1 LRRNAAI
8 IAAGL
13 AFENKEETMTKR
25 IGFIGLGL
33 MGKPMA
39 RNLMKSGFDLIVHNR
54 SRAAVDQ
61 LVSEGADP
69 ADSPKEAA
77 AAADV
82 IITMLPED
90 SHVTEVVTAAD
101 GVTESIRPDSVLV
114 DMSTISPTTT
124 RKLAKMVAA
133 RGAHMLD
140 APVSGGVEAATEA
153 SLTIMVG
160 GKAEIFERVLPVFQK
175 LGKNI
180 NHIGDHGAG
189 QVTKAANQII
199 VGLTIQAVAEALIFA
214 KKSGVDPLKVRRAI
228 MGGYAQ
234 SRVLEL
240 HGQRMLDRNFQP
252 GGKVRSHRKDL
263 EIVLSVA
270 KEMGICL
277 PGTAMMSQL
286 FNAVVAHDGS
296 DWDHSAIV
304 TVLESMSDVNVCPQ

>member
-1 LRRNAAI
+1 
-8 IAAGL
+8 
-13 AFENKEETMTKR
+13 MTKR

-90 SHVTEVVTAAD
+90 SHVTEVLTAAD

-124 RKLAKMVAA
+124 RRLAAKVAA

-214 KKSGVDPLKVRRAI
+214 KKSGVDSVKVRRAI

-252 GGKVRSHRKDL
+252 GGKIKSHRKDI

-277 PGTAMMSQL
+277 PGTAMISQL

-304 TVLESMSDVNVCPQ
+304 TVLESMSDVKVCPE

>member
-1 LRRNAAI
+1 
-8 IAAGL
+8 
-13 AFENKEETMTKR
+13 MTKR

-69 ADSPKEAA
+69 ADSPKAAA

-101 GVTESIRPDSVLV
+101 GVSESIRPDSVLV

-124 RKLAKMVAA
+124 RRLAAKVAA

-140 APVSGGVEAATEA
+140 APVSGGVEAASA
-153 SLTIMVG
+153 ANLTIMVG

-214 KKSGVDPLKVRRAI
+214 KKSGVDPVNVRRAI

-240 HGQRMLDRNFQP
+240 HGKRMLDRNFQP
-252 GGKVRSHRKDL
+252 GGKVKSHRKDL

-304 TVLESMSDVNVCPQ
+304 TVLESMSDVKVCPE

>member
-1 LRRNAAI
+1 
-8 IAAGL
+8 
-13 AFENKEETMTKR
+13 MTKR

>member
-1 LRRNAAI
+1 
-8 IAAGL
+8 
-13 AFENKEETMTKR
+13 MTKR

-77 AAADV
+77 ETADV

-90 SHVTEVVTAAD
+90 SHVTEVVSAAN
-101 GVTESIRPDSVLV
+101 GVVESIRPDAVLV
-114 DMSTISPTTT
+114 DMSTISPATA
-124 RKLAKMVAA
+124 RKLADLVSA

-140 APVSGGVEAATEA
+140 APVSGGVEAAAAA

-199 VGLTIQAVAEALIFA
+199 VGLTLQAVAEALIFA
-214 KKSGVDPLKVRRAI
+214 KKSGVDPSRVRRAI
-228 MGGYAQ
+228 MGGYAH

-240 HGQRMLDRNFQP
+240 HGQRMLDHNFQP
-252 GGKVRSHRKDL
+252 GGKIASHRKDIN
-263 EIVLSVA
+263 IVLATA
-270 KEMGICL
+270 KEMDICL
-277 PGTAMMSQL
+277 PGTAMISEL
-286 FNAVVAHDGS
+286 FNAVVAHGGADC
-296 DWDHSAIV
+296 DHSAIL
-304 TVLESMSDVNVCPQ
+304 TVLESLSDVNVCQE

>member
-1 LRRNAAI
+1 
-8 IAAGL
+8 
-13 AFENKEETMTKR
+13 MTKR

-77 AAADV
+77 ASADV

-90 SHVTEVVTAAD
+90 PHVTEVVSAAD
-101 GVTESIRPDSVLV
+101 GVTESIRQDAVLV

-124 RKLAKMVAA
+124 RRLAAMVAA

-180 NHIGDHGAG
+180 NHIGNHGAG

-199 VGLTIQAVAEALIFA
+199 VGLTLQAVAEALIFA
-214 KKSGVDPLKVRRAI
+214 KKSGVDPAKVRRAI
-228 MGGYAQ
+228 WNCTDSACWITIFNPVAR
-234 SRVLEL
+234 SR
-240 HGQRMLDRNFQP
+240 P
-252 GGKVRSHRKDL
+252 
-263 EIVLSVA
+263 IA
-270 KEMGICL
+270 KILKSYYRWPEKWTFACR
-277 PGTAMMSQL
+277 
-286 FNAVVAHDGS
+286 V
-296 DWDHSAIV
+296 
-304 TVLESMSDVNVCPQ
+304 PQ

>member
-1 LRRNAAI
+1 MI
-8 IAAGL
+8 
-13 AFENKEETMTKR
+13 KR

-54 SRAAVDQ
+54 SRAAVDE

-69 ADSPKEAA
+69 ADSPKAAA

-90 SHVTEVVTAAD
+90 PHVTEVVSAAK
-101 GVTESIRPDSVLV
+101 GVIESIRQDAVLV

-124 RKLAKMVAA
+124 RRLAAMVAA
-133 RGAHMLD
+133 CGAHMLD
-140 APVSGGVEAATEA
+140 APVSGGVEAASAA

-175 LGKNI
+175 LGRNI

-199 VGLTIQAVAEALIFA
+199 VGLTLQAVAEALIFA
-214 KKSGVDPLKVRRAI
+214 KKSGVDPVKVRRAI

-252 GGKVRSHRKDL
+252 GGKIKSHRKDL

-277 PGTAMMSQL
+277 PGTAMISQL

>member
-1 LRRNAAI
+1 
-8 IAAGL
+8 
-13 AFENKEETMTKR
+13 MTKR

-140 APVSGGVEAATEA
+140 APVSGGVEAASAA

-214 KKSGVDPLKVRRAI
+214 KKSGVDPVKVRRAI

-252 GGKVRSHRKDL
+252 GGKIKSHRKDI

-270 KEMGICL
+270 REMGICL
-277 PGTAMMSQL
+277 PGTAMISQL

-296 DWDHSAIV
+296 NWDHSAIV

>member
-1 LRRNAAI
+1 MI
-8 IAAGL
+8 
-13 AFENKEETMTKR
+13 KR

-61 LVSEGADP
+61 LVSEGADS

-77 AAADV
+77 ASADV

-90 SHVTEVVTAAD
+90 PHVTEVVSAAN
-101 GVTESIRPDSVLV
+101 GVTESIRQDAVLV

-124 RKLAKMVAA
+124 RRLAAMVAA

-199 VGLTIQAVAEALIFA
+199 VGLTLQAVAEALIFA
-214 KKSGVDPLKVRRAI
+214 KKSGVDPAKVRRAI

-240 HGQRMLDRNFQP
+240 HGQRMLERNFQP
-252 GGKVRSHRKDL
+252 GGKITSHRKDIN
-263 EIVLSVA
+263 IVLTVA
-270 KEMGICL
+270 KEMDICL
-277 PGTAMMSQL
+277 PGTAMISQL
-286 FNAVVAHDGS
+286 LNAVVAHDGA

-304 TVLESMSDVNVCPQ
+304 TVLESMSDVKVGPE

>member
-1 LRRNAAI
+1 MI
-8 IAAGL
+8 
-13 AFENKEETMTKR
+13 KR

-54 SRAAVDQ
+54 SRAVVDQ

-69 ADSPKEAA
+69 ADSPKAA
-77 AAADV
+77 AASADL

-90 SHVTEVVTAAD
+90 SHVTEVVTAAN
-101 GVTESIRPDSVLV
+101 GVSESIRRDAVLV
-114 DMSTISPTTT
+114 DMSTISPTTA
-124 RKLAKMVAA
+124 RSLAAMVAA

-140 APVSGGVEAATEA
+140 APVSGGVEAASAA

-160 GKAEIFERVLPVFQK
+160 GKVEIFERVLPIFQK

-199 VGLTIQAVAEALIFA
+199 VGLTLQAVAEALIFA
-214 KKSGVDPLKVRRAI
+214 KKSGADPAKVRRAI

-240 HGQRMLDRNFQP
+240 HGQRMLERNFHP
-252 GGKVRSHRKDL
+252 GGKIRSHRKDIN
-263 EIVLSVA
+263 IVLAVA
-270 KEMGICL
+270 KEMDICL
-277 PGTAMMSQL
+277 PGTAMISQL
-286 FNAVVAHDGS
+286 FNAVVAHDGA

-304 TVLESMSDVNVCPQ
+304 TVLESMSDVKVCPQ

>member
-1 LRRNAAI
+1 
-8 IAAGL
+8 
-13 AFENKEETMTKR
+13 
-25 IGFIGLGL
+25 
-33 MGKPMA
+33 
-39 RNLMKSGFDLIVHNR
+39 
-54 SRAAVDQ
+54 
-61 LVSEGADP
+61 
-69 ADSPKEAA
+69 
-77 AAADV
+77 
-82 IITMLPED
+82 
-90 SHVTEVVTAAD
+90 
-101 GVTESIRPDSVLV
+101 
-114 DMSTISPTTT
+114 
-124 RKLAKMVAA
+124 
-133 RGAHMLD
+133 
-140 APVSGGVEAATEA
+140 VEAATEA

-199 VGLTIQAVAEALIFA
+199 VGLTLQAVAEALIFA
-214 KKSGVDPLKVRRAI
+214 KKSGVDPVKVRRAI
-228 MGGYAQ
+228 KGGYAQ

-252 GGKVRSHRKDL
+252 GGKVKSHRKDL

-286 FNAVVAHDGS
+286 FNAVVAHDGP

-304 TVLESMSDVNVCPQ
+304 TVLESMSDVVVCPE

>member
-1 LRRNAAI
+1 
-8 IAAGL
+8 
-13 AFENKEETMTKR
+13 MTKR

-54 SRAAVDQ
+54 SRSAVDQ

-77 AAADV
+77 ATADV

-90 SHVTEVVTAAD
+90 SHVTEVISAAD
-101 GVTESIRPDSVLV
+101 GVIESIRPDAVLV
-114 DMSTISPTTT
+114 DMSTISPTTA
-124 RKLAKMVAA
+124 RKLADLVVS

-140 APVSGGVEAATEA
+140 APVSGGVEAAAAA

-199 VGLTIQAVAEALIFA
+199 VGLTLQAVAEALIFA
-214 KKSGVDPLKVRRAI
+214 KKSGVDPAKVRRAI

-240 HGQRMLDRNFQP
+240 HGQRMLDHNFQP
-252 GGKVRSHRKDL
+252 GGKITSHRKDIN
-263 EIVLSVA
+263 IVLSAAREV
-270 KEMGICL
+270 GICL
-277 PGTAMMSQL
+277 PGTAMISEL
-286 FNAVVAHDGS
+286 FNAVVAHGGA
-296 DWDHSAIV
+296 DWDHSAIL
-304 TVLESMSDVNVCPQ
+304 TVLESMSDVNVCSE

>member
-1 LRRNAAI
+1 MI
-8 IAAGL
+8 
-13 AFENKEETMTKR
+13 KR

-140 APVSGGVEAATEA
+140 APVSGGVEAASAA

-214 KKSGVDPLKVRRAI
+214 KKSGVDPVKVRRAI

-252 GGKVRSHRKDL
+252 GGKIKSHRKDI

-270 KEMGICL
+270 REMGICL
-277 PGTAMMSQL
+277 PGTAMISQL

-296 DWDHSAIV
+296 NWDHSAIV

>member
-1 LRRNAAI
+1 
-8 IAAGL
+8 
-13 AFENKEETMTKR
+13 MTKR

-77 AAADV
+77 ASADV

-90 SHVTEVVTAAD
+90 PHVTEVVSAAD
-101 GVTESIRPDSVLV
+101 GVTESIRQDAVLV

-124 RKLAKMVAA
+124 RRLAAMVAA

-180 NHIGDHGAG
+180 NHIGNHGAG

-199 VGLTIQAVAEALIFA
+199 VGLTLQAVAEALIFA
-214 KKSGVDPLKVRRAI
+214 K
-228 MGGYAQ
+228 M
-234 SRVLEL
+234 EL
-240 HGQRMLDRNFQP
+240 HGQRMLDHNFQP
-252 GGKVRSHRKDL
+252 GGKVTSHRKDL

-270 KEMGICL
+270 REMDICL
-277 PGTAMMSQL
+277 PGTAMISQL
-286 FNAVVAHDGS
+286 FNAVVAHDGA
-296 DWDHSAIV
+296 DWDHSAIL
-304 TVLESMSDVNVCPQ
+304 TVLESMSDVKMCPE

>member
-1 LRRNAAI
+1 MI
-8 IAAGL
+8 
-13 AFENKEETMTKR
+13 KR

-140 APVSGGVEAATEA
+140 APVSGGGEAASAA

-214 KKSGVDPLKVRRAI
+214 KKSGVDPVKVRRAI

-252 GGKVRSHRKDL
+252 GGKIKSHRKDI

-270 KEMGICL
+270 REMGICL
-277 PGTAMMSQL
+277 PGTAMISQL

-296 DWDHSAIV
+296 NWDHSAIV

>member
-13 AFENKEETMTKR
+13 AFENKEDKMTKR

-140 APVSGGVEAATEA
+140 APVSGGVEAASAA

-214 KKSGVDPLKVRRAI
+214 KKSGVDPVKVRRAI

-252 GGKVRSHRKDL
+252 GGKIKSHRKDI

-270 KEMGICL
+270 REMGICL
-277 PGTAMMSQL
+277 PGTAMISQL

-296 DWDHSAIV
+296 NWDHSAIV

>member
-101 GVTESIRPDSVLV
+101 GVTESIRPNSVLV

-124 RKLAKMVAA
+124 RRLAAKVAA

-214 KKSGVDPLKVRRAI
+214 KKSGVDPFKVRRAI

-252 GGKVRSHRKDL
+252 GGKVKSHRKDL

-304 TVLESMSDVNVCPQ
+304 TVLESMSDVVVCPE

>member
-1 LRRNAAI
+1 
-8 IAAGL
+8 
-13 AFENKEETMTKR
+13 MTKR

-33 MGKPMA
+33 MGKPMV
-39 RNLMKSGFDLIVHNR
+39 RNLMKAGYHLIVHNR
-54 SRAAVDQ
+54 SRAAVDE

-69 ADSPKEAA
+69 AASPKEAA
-77 AAADV
+77 ASADV

-90 SHVTEVVTAAD
+90 PHVEEVVTHAD
-101 GVTESIRPDSVLV
+101 GVIESIRQDAVLV
-114 DMSTISPTTT
+114 DMSTISPKTA
-124 RKLAKMVAA
+124 RKIADQLAT

-140 APVSGGVEAATEA
+140 APVSGGVEAATA
-153 SLTIMVG
+153 ATLTIMVG
-160 GKAEIFERVLPVFQK
+160 GKAKIFEHVLPVFQK

-199 VGLTIQAVAEALIFA
+199 VGLTLQAVAEAFIFA
-214 KKSGVDPLKVRRAI
+214 KKSGVDPAKVRQAI

-252 GGKVRSHRKDL
+252 GGKVKSHHKDL

-270 KEMGICL
+270 KELGICL
-277 PGTAMMSQL
+277 PGTAMISQL
-286 FNAVVAHDGS
+286 FNAVVAHGGA
-296 DWDHSAIV
+296 DWDQAAIV
-304 TVLESMSDVNVCPQ
+304 TVLESMSDVKVCPE

>member
-1 LRRNAAI
+1 
-8 IAAGL
+8 
-13 AFENKEETMTKR
+13 MTKR

-33 MGKPMA
+33 MGKPMV
-39 RNLMKSGFDLIVHNR
+39 RNLIKAGYLLIVHNR
-54 SRAAVDQ
+54 SRAAVNE

-69 ADSPKEAA
+69 AASPKEAA
-77 AAADV
+77 AQADV

-90 SHVTEVVTAAD
+90 PHVEEVVTHAD
-101 GVTESIRPDSVLV
+101 GVIESIRQDAVLV
-114 DMSTISPTTT
+114 DMSTISPKTA
-124 RKLAKMVAA
+124 RKIADQLAT

-140 APVSGGVEAATEA
+140 APVSGGVEAATA
-153 SLTIMVG
+153 ATLTIMVG
-160 GKAEIFERVLPVFQK
+160 GKAKIFERVLPVFQK

-199 VGLTIQAVAEALIFA
+199 VGLTLQAVAEAFIFA
-214 KKSGVDPLKVRRAI
+214 KKSGVDPAKVRQAI

-252 GGKVRSHRKDL
+252 GGKIKSHRKDL

-270 KEMGICL
+270 KELGICL
-277 PGTAMMSQL
+277 PGTAMISQL
-286 FNAVVAHDGS
+286 FNAVVTHGGL
-296 DWDHSAIV
+296 DWDQAAIV
-304 TVLESMSDVNVCPQ
+304 TVLESMSDVEVCPD

>member
-1 LRRNAAI
+1 
-8 IAAGL
+8 
-13 AFENKEETMTKR
+13 MTKR

-33 MGKPMA
+33 MGKPMV
-39 RNLMKSGFDLIVHNR
+39 RNLIKAGYLLIVHNR
-54 SRAAVDQ
+54 SRAAVNE

-69 ADSPKEAA
+69 AASPKEAA
-77 AAADV
+77 VQADV

-90 SHVTEVVTAAD
+90 PHVEEVVTHAD
-101 GVTESIRPDSVLV
+101 GVIESIRQDAVLV
-114 DMSTISPTTT
+114 DMSTISPKTA
-124 RKLAKMVAA
+124 RKIADQLAT

-140 APVSGGVEAATEA
+140 APVSGGVEAATA
-153 SLTIMVG
+153 ATLTIMVG
-160 GKAEIFERVLPVFQK
+160 GKAKIFERVLPVFQK

-199 VGLTIQAVAEALIFA
+199 VGLTLQAVAEAFIFA
-214 KKSGVDPLKVRRAI
+214 KKSGVDPAKVRQAI

-252 GGKVRSHRKDL
+252 GGKVKSHRKDL

-270 KEMGICL
+270 KELGICL
-277 PGTAMMSQL
+277 PGTAMISQL
-286 FNAVVAHDGS
+286 FNAVVTHGGL
-296 DWDHSAIV
+296 DWDQAAIV
-304 TVLESMSDVNVCPQ
+304 TVLESMSDVEVCPD

>member
-1 LRRNAAI
+1 
-8 IAAGL
+8 
-13 AFENKEETMTKR
+13 MTKR

-54 SRAAVDQ
+54 SRAVVDQ

-82 IITMLPED
+82 VITMLPED
-90 SHVTEVVTAAD
+90 SHVTEVVTAAN
-101 GVTESIRPDSVLV
+101 GVSESIRPDSVLV

-124 RKLAKMVAA
+124 RRLAARVAA

-140 APVSGGVEAATEA
+140 APVSGGVEAASTA

-214 KKSGVDPLKVRRAI
+214 KKSGVDPAKVRRAI

-252 GGKVRSHRKDL
+252 GGKVRSHRKDI

-270 KEMGICL
+270 REMGICL
-277 PGTAMMSQL
+277 PGTAMISQL

-304 TVLESMSDVNVCPQ
+304 TVLESMTDVIVCPE

>member
-1 LRRNAAI
+1 MI
-8 IAAGL
+8 
-13 AFENKEETMTKR
+13 KR

-54 SRAAVDQ
+54 SRAVVDQ

-90 SHVTEVVTAAD
+90 SHVTEVVTAAN
-101 GVTESIRPDSVLV
+101 GVSESIRPDAVLV

-124 RKLAKMVAA
+124 RRLAARVAA

-140 APVSGGVEAATEA
+140 APVSGGVEAASAA

-214 KKSGVDPLKVRRAI
+214 KKSGVDPAKVRRAI

-252 GGKVRSHRKDL
+252 GGKVRSHRKDI

-270 KEMGICL
+270 REMGICL
-277 PGTAMMSQL
+277 PGTAMISQL

>member
-1 LRRNAAI
+1 MH
-8 IAAGL
+8 
-13 AFENKEETMTKR
+13 NKPLDNEEETMTHR

-39 RNLMKSGFDLIVHNR
+39 RNLIKSGFELVVHNR
-54 SRAAVDQ
+54 SRAAVDKF
-61 LVSEGADP
+61 VSKGAEP
-69 ADSPKEAA
+69 AAFPKEAA

-90 SHVTEVVTAAD
+90 SHVTEVVSAAN
-101 GVTESIRPDSVLV
+101 GVIESIRPDAVLV

-124 RKLAKMVAA
+124 RRLAANLA
-133 RGAHMLD
+133 SRGAHMLD
-140 APVSGGVEAATEA
+140 APVSGGVEAATTA

-160 GKAEIFERVLPVFQK
+160 GKTEIFERVLPVFQK

-189 QVTKAANQII
+189 QVAKAANQII
-199 VGLTIQAVAEALIFA
+199 VGLTLQAVAEALIFA
-214 KKSGVDPLKVRRAI
+214 KKSGVDPAKVRRAV

-252 GGKVRSHRKDL
+252 GGKISSHRKDIN
-263 EIVLSVA
+263 IVLAVA
-270 KEMGICL
+270 REMGICL
-277 PGTAMMSQL
+277 PGTAMISQL
-286 FNAVVAHDGS
+286 FNAVVAHDGTNL
-296 DWDHSAIV
+296 DHSAIV
-304 TVLESMSDVNVCPQ
+304 TVLESMSDVSVCPE

>member
-90 SHVTEVVTAAD
+90 SHVTEVVTAVD

-214 KKSGVDPLKVRRAI
+214 KKSGVDPVKVRSAI

-252 GGKVRSHRKDL
+252 GGKIRSHRKDL

>member
-1 LRRNAAI
+1 
-8 IAAGL
+8 
-13 AFENKEETMTKR
+13 KEETMTKR

-54 SRAAVDQ
+54 SRAVVDQ

-90 SHVTEVVTAAD
+90 SHVTEVVTAAN
-101 GVTESIRPDSVLV
+101 GVSESIRPDAVLV

-124 RKLAKMVAA
+124 RRLAARVAA

-140 APVSGGVEAATEA
+140 APVSGGVEAASTA

-214 KKSGVDPLKVRRAI
+214 KKSGVDPAKVRRAI

-252 GGKVRSHRKDL
+252 GGKVRSHRKDI

-270 KEMGICL
+270 REMGICL
-277 PGTAMMSQL
+277 PGTAMISQL

>member
-1 LRRNAAI
+1 
-8 IAAGL
+8 
-13 AFENKEETMTKR
+13 MTKR

-33 MGKPMA
+33 MGKPMV
-39 RNLMKSGFDLIVHNR
+39 RNLMKAGYHLIVHNR
-54 SRAAVDQ
+54 SRAAVDE

-69 ADSPKEAA
+69 TASPKEAA
-77 AAADV
+77 AQADV

-90 SHVTEVVTAAD
+90 PHVEEVVTNAD
-101 GVTESIRPDSVLV
+101 GVIESIRKDAVLV
-114 DMSTISPTTT
+114 DMSTISPKTA
-124 RKLAKMVAA
+124 RKIADQLAT

-140 APVSGGVEAATEA
+140 APVSGGVEAATA
-153 SLTIMVG
+153 ATLTIMVG
-160 GKAEIFERVLPVFQK
+160 GKAQIFERVLPVFQK

-199 VGLTIQAVAEALIFA
+199 VGLTLQAVAEAFIFA
-214 KKSGVDPLKVRRAI
+214 KKSGVDPARVRQAI

-252 GGKVRSHRKDL
+252 GGKVNSHHKDL

-270 KEMGICL
+270 KELGICL
-277 PGTAMMSQL
+277 PGTAMISQL
-286 FNAVVAHDGS
+286 FNAVVAHGGA
-296 DWDHSAIV
+296 DWDHAAIV
-304 TVLESMSDVNVCPQ
+304 TVLESMSDVKVCPE

>member
-1 LRRNAAI
+1 
-8 IAAGL
+8 
-13 AFENKEETMTKR
+13 MTKR

-33 MGKPMA
+33 MGKPMV

-69 ADSPKEAA
+69 AASPKEAA

-90 SHVTEVVTAAD
+90 SHVTEVVSAAD
-101 GVTESIRPDSVLV
+101 GVIESIRQDAVLV

-124 RKLAKMVAA
+124 RRLAEMVAA

-160 GKAEIFERVLPVFQK
+160 GKAEIFERMRPVFKK

-199 VGLTIQAVAEALIFA
+199 VGMTLQAVAEALIFA
-214 KKSGVDPLKVRRAI
+214 KKSGVDPAKVRRAI

-240 HGQRMLDRNFQP
+240 HGQRMLDRNFEP
-252 GGKVRSHRKDL
+252 GGKIRSHRKDL
-263 EIVLSVA
+263 GIVLSVA

-277 PGTAMMSQL
+277 PGTAMISQL
-286 FNAVVAHDGS
+286 FNGVVAHDGS
-296 DWDHSAIV
+296 DWDHAAIV
-304 TVLESMSDVNVCPQ
+304 TVLESMSDVKVCPE